1 VYLKQI
7 TNDKTGCVSYMG
19 YCASCGVGYVVDPL
33 EDIEPYLQI
42 AKNDGIKITHIFNT
56 HIQADHI
63 SGDRKLAYKTGA
75 KVYMHESAKVNYDF
89 EPLKDEDTLAIGT
102 HK

>member
-1 VYLKQI
+1 MSS
-7 TNDKTGCVSYMG
+7 THW
-19 YCASCGVGYVVDPL
+19 

-63 SGDRKLAYKTGA
+63 SGDRKLA
-75 KVYMHESAKVNYDF
+75 
-89 EPLKDEDTLAIGT
+89 DEDRCQDIHA
-102 HK
+102 